1 MDLRELAGPHAGADV
16 TRSLLD
22 RLAAEGVLDV
32 SARDELALGELAEAA
47 GAIDSS
53 LRSVL
58 TVHWMVSRAVQ
69 RWGDGRDLGLA
80 AFCLTE
86 NEAGSDGA
94 AVRTTLAEDGDDW
107 IVDGR
112 KLWVTGARLADAFLV
127 VGRAEK
133 GPTAVL
139 VPAAAVR
146 LEPVEGQLALRGAM
160 LADVVLEAVRVP
172 KADTVGPPGFG
183 WSHVAATALDHGRY
197 TVAWGS
203 VGIAQACLTA
213 AARHADAREQ
223 FGARLSEHQ
232 LVRRHLAEMAA
243 RTAAAR
249 ALCREAAASR
259 TAKRASA
266 LHDTMLAKYAAST
279 AAFDA
284 ADRAVQ
290 ILGAAGTA
298 AGAEVERHFRDAR
311 VMRIIEG
318 SDEMQQLAL
327 AEAALREAAR

>member
-1 MDLRELAGPHAGADV
+1 MDPRELVGPHAGVEV
-16 TRSLLD
+16 TRALLE
-22 RLAAEGVLDV
+22 RLREAGVLDV
-32 SARDELALGELAEAA
+32 AAHDELALGELAEAIGGVDA
-47 GAIDSS
+47 SV
-53 LRSVL
+53 RSVL

-69 RWGDGRDLGLA
+69 RWGDGRELGLA

-86 NEAGSDGA
+86 REAGSDGG
-94 AVRTTLAEDGDDW
+94 AVRTSLADGGDAW
-107 IVDGR
+107 VVDGR
-112 KLWVTGARLADAFLV
+112 KLWVTGARLADVFLV

-133 GPTAVL
+133 GPTAIL
-139 VPAAAVR
+139 VGRDAVR
-146 LEPVEGQLALRGAM
+146 LEPVEGQLGLRGAM
-160 LADVVLEAVRVP
+160 LADVVLEGVRVP

-203 VGIAQACLTA
+203 VGIAQACLRA

-223 FGARLSEHQ
+223 FGSRLADHQ
-232 LVRRHLAEMAA
+232 LVRRHLGEMAA

-259 TAKRASA
+259 QARRPGA

-298 AGAEVERHFRDAR
+298 AGGEVERHFRDAR

-327 AEAALREAAR
+327 ADAALREAAR